1 MKRIFTT
8 TLLAVAIVAC
18 SQKTDQQAG
27 QQSSQQPETTPQS
40 QAQPATNTA
49 PPRPAIK
56 QSDARV
62 WVDALTAKKGA
73 MGSFKVHY
81 YGVEEARAIVIPLSV
96 PAGLKIDSVSYAG
109 GMLQYIA
116 TRPVR
121 IDNDNHQVLFTAIPT
136 TEANIPATEGL
147 LATVHFTVGVDAV
160 SGVIEETFVPPG
172 NYLTYVDTASTLV
185 EPQFEPGKVTV
196 E

>member
-8 TLLAVAIVAC
+8 ALLALALVAC
-18 SQKTDQQAG
+18 GQKTEQ
-27 QQSSQQPETTPQS
+27 QQSSQQPATTQQSQS
-40 QAQPATNTA
+40 QAQQATNTA

-62 WVDALTAKKGA
+62 WVEAVTAAKGA

-81 YGVEEARAIVIPLSV
+81 YGVEEAKAMVIPLSV

-109 GMLQYIA
+109 GMLAYIA

-136 TEANIPATEGL
+136 TEANIPAAEGL
-147 LATVHFTVGVDAV
+147 LATVHFTAAPDAQ

-172 NYLTYVDTASTLV
+172 NYLTYVDTASVLV
-185 EPQFEPGKVTV
+185 EPQFEVGKVTIQ
-196 E
+196 